1 MSVLIVGIAWEQLE
15 FLGSERIYRKL
26 VEEEY
31 EKSYGDFGHSFVLFG
46 FPG

>member
-1 MSVLIVGIAWEQLE
+1 MAWEQLE
-15 FLGSERIYRKL
+15 LLGPERIYRKL
-26 VEEEY
+26 VEEKN